1 MGSLPWRSS
10 HDQGLRSQ
18 CARSPS
24 SANIAD
30 RTWHGR
36 RKWINTW
43 ARCRGARSL
52 PRRTA
57 KKTTW
62 ISCAD
67 NLTFFLNCISQFLIL
82 DLFPLLSPKSWKLPT
97 KVKETAAKVCRR
109 QRVYSCSIFDLF
121 CFLGLVYL
129 DFLCCLPHAFLMLL
143 TWISMISYRNL
154 KNLVAAHMSRSL
166 GTVSL

>member
-1 MGSLPWRSS
+1 MVEDATGCSLGRSCAPGAFSLWKSGRGSLPWRSS

-43 ARCRGARSL
+43 AHCRGARSL

-97 KVKETAAKVCRR
+97 KVKETAAKVCTRAAYLICFGSLDWSTWISCV
-109 QRVYSCSIFDLF
+109 VYHMH
-121 CFLGLVYL
+121 
-129 DFLCCLPHAFLMLL
+129 FLCC
-143 TWISMISYRNL
+143 
-154 KNLVAAHMSRSL
+154 
-166 GTVSL
+166 